1 MPAPTPSTMRAGM
14 FPARRQGSA
23 LGRLHGGQQ
32 PPPDLAERDRQGLL
46 LHAGFD
52 QRPDVLQQ
60 ALAELGVVG
69 IDLPRPLGRDDDEAV
84 LAVDDV
90 EQVVDGRV
98 GDAVRSGIACHR
110 LPSVS
115 VFWPD
120 QAVIK
125 VTSCPH
131 TSLTDVLTSVMSNS
145 WPASIALAASSSRRA
160 MTSGGSVPR
169 AERRRTSSSQE
180 GGARKTRS
188 ASATARRTCLAPSM
202 SISSSAGTP
211 AAMRRATGSRGVPER
226 CPA

>member
-14 FPARRQGSA
+14 FPARRQGSG

-46 LHAGFD
+46 LHAGLD

-69 IDLPRPLGRDDDEAV
+69 VDLPRPLGRHDDEAV
-84 LAVDDV
+84 LAIDDV

-98 GDAVRSGIACHR
+98 GDAVSSGIPCHR
-110 LPSVS
+110 LPSVKS
-115 VFWPD
+115 VFRPD

-125 VTSCPH
+125 ATSCSH

-145 WPASIALAASSSRRA
+145 WPASISLAASSSRRA

-188 ASATARRTCLAPSM
+188 ASGTARRTCLAPSM

-211 AAMRRATGSRGVPER
+211 AAMRRVTGSRGVP
-226 CPA
+226 